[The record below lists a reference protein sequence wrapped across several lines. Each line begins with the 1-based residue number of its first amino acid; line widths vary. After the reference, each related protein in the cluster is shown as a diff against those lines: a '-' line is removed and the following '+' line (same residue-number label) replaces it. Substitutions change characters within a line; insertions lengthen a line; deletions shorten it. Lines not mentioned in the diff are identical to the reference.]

1 MTALSQAG
9 ATSPTTDQEIHS
21 DLVETLFGT
30 PGAFV
35 AGVFGGLVA
44 PLLGW
49 MSTGDRIYLFFT
61 AFISCLGLFRIC
73 VLIAHARTPLVQ
85 RRRDAKKWERLYAL
99 GGVGFMSAVGC
110 AVALI
115 FFEHKNGLL
124 SSYSIVTMMSGIGGL
139 AGRNAGRPLI
149 VLGQVVGLAAP
160 LAFAALLQGDLRYW
174 GLAVILVL
182 LIVAVN
188 STSKFLNG
196 NLESA
201 LRNGH
206 DASLQRQRFALAL
219 NSMAHG
225 LCMGDANT
233 NISVVNRKMTELFG
247 FVAVATPIKLEA
259 LASAIGVSA
268 HMAADESVAFRE
280 KWKAHV
286 ALAHASVFS
295 QQIGARIF
303 DFRCEPADAGVFVTV
318 IEDVTEQRQAAREI
332 EHIAHFDMLTNL
344 PNRLQFQN
352 RTSRAIWRKSTSRAA
367 R

>member
-160 LAFAALLQGDLRYW
+160 LAFAALLQGDLRY
-174 GLAVILVL
+174 
-182 LIVAVN
+182 
-188 STSKFLNG
+188 
-196 NLESA
+196 
-201 LRNGH
+201 
-206 DASLQRQRFALAL
+206 
-219 NSMAHG
+219 
-225 LCMGDANT
+225 GD
-233 NISVVNRKMTELFG
+233 
-247 FVAVATPIKLEA
+247 
-259 LASAIGVSA
+259 
-268 HMAADESVAFRE
+268 
-280 KWKAHV
+280 
-286 ALAHASVFS
+286 
-295 QQIGARIF
+295 
-303 DFRCEPADAGVFVTV
+303 
-318 IEDVTEQRQAAREI
+318 
-332 EHIAHFDMLTNL
+332 
-344 PNRLQFQN
+344 
-352 RTSRAIWRKSTSRAA
+352 SR
-367 R
+367 

>member
-1 MTALSQAG
+1 MTASSQAG

-61 AFISCLGLFRIC
+61 AFISCLGLYRIC

-99 GGVGFMSAVGC
+99 GGIGFMSAVGC

-139 AGRNAGRPLI
+139 AGRNAGRPRI

-160 LAFAALLQGDLRYW
+160 LALRGAVAGRSPLLGSCGD
-174 GLAVILVL
+174 
-182 LIVAVN
+182 
-188 STSKFLNG
+188 F
-196 NLESA
+196 
-201 LRNGH
+201 
-206 DASLQRQRFALAL
+206 DASDRRDELDVEISKREPRIRVAQRTRRLA
-219 NSMAHG
+219 
-225 LCMGDANT
+225 
-233 NISVVNRKMTELFG
+233 
-247 FVAVATPIKLEA
+247 ATPEICF
-259 LASAIGVSA
+259 SA
-268 HMAADESVAFRE
+268 
-280 KWKAHV
+280 
-286 ALAHASVFS
+286 
-295 QQIGARIF
+295 QQHGAWSLHGR
-303 DFRCEPADAGVFVTV
+303 
-318 IEDVTEQRQAAREI
+318 RQHEYLCRQ
-332 EHIAHFDMLTNL
+332 
-344 PNRLQFQN
+344 PQN
-352 RTSRAIWRKSTSRAA
+352 D
-367 R
+367 